1 MMPEVKIPIVYS
13 TSHEIFPKIVF
24 GVLVILA
31 VILFIQYVLKQSK
44 ANEPL
49 FSLKGKQFF
58 EKDYDK
64 VKLFGSLI
72 LVFAFVF
79 LLEPL
84 GFIPAGILF
93 MTLFNVLFTG
103 RLGKKDILISLGI
116 AIIETMTVWFIF
128 GYLFE
133 ITLP

>member
-1 MMPEVKIPIVYS
+1 MPELKIPIIYS

-24 GVLVILA
+24 GILVILA
-31 VILFIQYVLKQSK
+31 IIIFIQYVLKQRK
-44 ANEPL
+44 AKEAL
-49 FSLKGKQFF
+49 FSLKGKQYF

-72 LVFAFVF
+72 LLFAFVF
-79 LLEPL
+79 LLKPL

-93 MTLFNVLFTG
+93 MSLFNVLFTG
-103 RLGKKDILISLGI
+103 RFGKKDILISVGI
-116 AIIETMTVWFIF
+116 AVVETMIVWFVF

>member
-1 MMPEVKIPIVYS
+1 MMPELKIPVVYS

-24 GVLVILA
+24 GILVILA
-31 VILFIQYVLKQSK
+31 IIIFVQYVLKQRK
-44 ANEPL
+44 AKEAL

-72 LVFAFVF
+72 LLFAFVF
-79 LLEPL
+79 LLKPL

-93 MTLFNVLFTG
+93 MSLFNVLFTG
-103 RLGKKDILISLGI
+103 RFGKKDILISVGI
-116 AIIETMTVWFIF
+116 AVVETMIVWFVF

>member
-1 MMPEVKIPIVYS
+1 MPELKIPVVYS

-24 GVLVILA
+24 GILVILA
-31 VILFIQYVLKQSK
+31 IIIFVQYVLKQRK
-44 ANEPL
+44 AKEAL

-72 LVFAFVF
+72 LLFAFVF
-79 LLEPL
+79 LLKPL

-93 MTLFNVLFTG
+93 MSLFNVLFTG
-103 RLGKKDILISLGI
+103 RFGKKDILISVGI
-116 AIIETMTVWFIF
+116 AVVETMIVWFVF